1 LSASPDKSPPQP
13 RLGPLASILLGVAAL
28 AGMAV
33 LYVLLAQSGLVELI
47 SDKAGLRTAID
58 RLGAWGPAAI
68 VALEALAIVASPLP
82 SAPVALAAGALY
94 GTAWGAVLTI
104 AGAVLGAVVAFCIA
118 RCFGFEAIRR
128 LNIAQKYLD
137 ILSQHHSQRWLMGAV
152 FLSRLLPF
160 VSFDAV
166 SYFAGLTPLA
176 FWRFALSTFTGV
188 IPVAFAL
195 TYTGE
200 TMIGASADLVL
211 AVIAGLVAMPFV
223 AAGIRAL
230 WRAWR

>member
-1 LSASPDKSPPQP
+1 
-13 RLGPLASILLGVAAL
+13 
-28 AGMAV
+28 
-33 LYVLLAQSGLVELI
+33 
-47 SDKAGLRTAID
+47 
-58 RLGAWGPAAI
+58 
-68 VALEALAIVASPLP
+68 
-82 SAPVALAAGALY
+82 
-94 GTAWGAVLTI
+94 
-104 AGAVLGAVVAFCIA
+104 
-118 RCFGFEAIRR
+118 
-128 LNIAQKYLD
+128 
-137 ILSQHHSQRWLMGAV
+137 
-152 FLSRLLPF
+152 
-160 VSFDAV
+160 V
-166 SYFAGLTPLA
+166 SYFAGLSPLA